1 MILVVGATGLVGGEV
16 CRQLTA
22 AGMPVRALI
31 RPTSSPDKVEGLRS
45 LGIDTVVGDL
55 RDSKSLATAC
65 RDIDAIVSTVSSMPF
80 SYQAG
85 VNDISTVDMEGMRAL
100 VDAATRAGVKRF
112 VYTSFS
118 GHLDTPSPLVQ
129 AKRTIEGVLM
139 ASRLDWTILRP
150 SYFMEVWLTPVV
162 GFDPE
167 HGKVAIYGS
176 GKSPIS
182 FISTRDV
189 AAFAVTGLMSASTS
203 RATLELGGPEAISPL
218 DVVTIYEET
227 LGHKIDI
234 TLVSDA
240 DLAAHQASATDP
252 MAQSFVAL
260 QRCYARGD
268 AIDMR
273 RTSSLLLRSMRTVRE
288 QARTSVRQPVTTS

>member
-31 RPTSSPDKVEGLRS
+31 RPAKPDRIDSLRS
-45 LGIDTVVGDL
+45 LGVDTVVGDL
-55 RDSKSLATAC
+55 RDTRSLATAC

-85 VNDISTVDMEGMRAL
+85 VNDIATVDTDGMRTL
-100 VDAATRAGVKRF
+100 IETATRAGVKRF

-118 GHLDTPSPLVQ
+118 GHIDIPSPLVQ
-129 AKRTIEGVLM
+129 AKRTIEGMLM

-150 SYFMEVWLTPVV
+150 SYFMEVWLTPAV
-162 GFDPE
+162 GFDAE
-167 HGKVAIYGS
+167 HGKATLFGT

-182 FISTRDV
+182 FIAIRDV
-189 AAFAVTGLMSASTS
+189 AAFATTSLLSATTS

-218 DVVTIYEET
+218 DVVTTYEEA

-234 TLVSDA
+234 TLVPESDLEA
-240 DLAAHQASATDP
+240 QQASATDP
-252 MAQSFVAL
+252 MGQSFAAL

-273 RTSSLLLRSMRTVRE
+273 RTSTLLLRSMRTVRE
-288 QARTSVRQPVTTS
+288 HARSMGRQPVAAG

>member
-31 RPTSSPDKVEGLRS
+31 RPTAKPAKIDGLRS
-45 LGIDTVVGDL
+45 LGVDTIVGDL
-55 RDSKSLATAC
+55 RDTRSLGTAC
-65 RDIDAIVSTVSSMPF
+65 RDVDAIVSTVSSMPF
-80 SYQAG
+80 SYEPH
-85 VNDISTVDMEGMRAL
+85 VNDIATVDTDGMRAL
-100 VDAATRAGVKRF
+100 IDIATKEGVKRF

-118 GHLDTPSPLVQ
+118 GHIDIPSPLVH

-150 SYFMEVWLTPVV
+150 SYFMEVWLTPAV
-162 GFDPE
+162 GFDAE
-167 HGKVAIYGS
+167 HGKVVLFGT

-189 AAFAVTGLMSASTS
+189 AAFATTALLSASTS

-218 DVVTIYEET
+218 DVVTTYEEA
-227 LGHKIDI
+227 LGHKIGV
-234 TLVSDA
+234 TLVPESDLQA
-240 DLAAHQASATDP
+240 QQASATDP
-252 MAQSFVAL
+252 MAQSFAAL

-268 AIDMR
+268 SIDMR
-273 RTSSLLLRSMRTVRE
+273 RTSSLLMRSMRTVRE
-288 QARTSVRQPVTTS
+288 QARSMGRQPVTTG

>member
-16 CRQLTA
+16 CRQLTG

-31 RPTSSPDKVEGLRS
+31 RPTAKPDQIDSLRS
-45 LGIDTVVGDL
+45 LGIDTIVGDL
-55 RDSKSLATAC
+55 RDTKSLATAC

-85 VNDISTVDMEGMRAL
+85 VNDIATVDTDGMRAL
-100 VDAATRAGVKRF
+100 IDAAEKAGVKRF

-118 GHLDTPSPLVQ
+118 GHLDIPSPLVQ

-150 SYFMEVWLTPVV
+150 SYFMEVWLTPAV
-162 GFDPE
+162 GFDAE
-167 HGKVAIYGS
+167 HGKVTLFGT

-189 AAFAVTGLMSASTS
+189 AAFATTALLSASTS
-203 RATLELGGPEAISPL
+203 RATLEIGGPEAISPL
-218 DVVTIYEET
+218 DVVTLYEET
-227 LGHKIDI
+227 LGRKIDI
-234 TLVSDA
+234 TLVSES
-240 DLAAHQASATDP
+240 DLEAQQASATDP
-252 MAQSFVAL
+252 MAQSFAAL

-268 AIDMR
+268 SIDMR

-288 QARTSVRQPVTTS
+288 YARSMGRQPVTTG

>member
-31 RPTSSPDKVEGLRS
+31 RSTSSPERIDSLRS
-45 LGIDTVVGDL
+45 LGIDLVVGDL
-55 RDSKSLATAC
+55 RDPKSLSTAC
-65 RDIDAIVSTVSSMPF
+65 KDVDAIVSTVSSMPF

-85 VNDISTVDMEGMRAL
+85 VNDLSTVDTDGMRGL
-100 VDAATRAGVKRF
+100 IDAAIHSGIKRF

-118 GHLDTPSPLVQ
+118 GHIDIPSPLVQ
-129 AKRTIEGVLM
+129 AKRTIEGALM

-150 SYFMEVWLTPVV
+150 SYFMEVWLTPAV

-167 HGKVAIYGS
+167 HGKAVIFGT

-182 FISTRDV
+182 FISIRDV
-189 AAFAVTGLMSASTS
+189 AAFATTSLMSASTS
-203 RATLELGGPEAISPL
+203 RATLELGGPEPISPL
-218 DVVTIYEET
+218 DVVGLYEEW
-227 LGHKIDI
+227 LGRKIDI
-234 TLVSDA
+234 TFVPESD
-240 DLAAHQASATDP
+240 LETQQSSATDP
-252 MAQSFVAL
+252 MAQSFAAL

-268 AIDMR
+268 AIDMH

-288 QARTSVRQPVTTS
+288 QARTTVRQPVTTG